1 MADTLSAGVSQALQV
16 YIKGTKAWFIDDE
29 EAWVSASFVSKEE
42 TPTKV
47 KMTFVNDADEG
58 RVRREDTCE
67 KKKQAFETDSL
78 LFFS

>member
-42 TPTKV
+42 TPTRV

-58 RVRREDTCE
+58 RVRKTRHNM
-67 KKKQAFETDSL
+67 KKQAF
-78 LFFS
+78 